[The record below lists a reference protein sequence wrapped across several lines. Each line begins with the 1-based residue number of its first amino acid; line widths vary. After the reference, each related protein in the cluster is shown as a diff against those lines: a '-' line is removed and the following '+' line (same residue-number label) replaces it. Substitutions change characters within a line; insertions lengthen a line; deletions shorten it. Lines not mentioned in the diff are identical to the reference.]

1 MCRKIPFD
9 TSSAYLKYII
19 AMRRFLYILLLLPL
33 ATVAQTK
40 FGYFNYSEVLRQLPQ
55 YESVKADYD
64 DLLKRCDDE
73 IKRNEQELTR
83 SYVAFLDGQ
92 RDFPEPILRKRQ
104 KELQDLVDRSV
115 VFRDEVKKWLAH
127 AYDSLFTPLYATVD
141 DAVSRVCVH
150 NNLDYAI
157 DLEKAGYVFVNPAR
171 GFDITNAVL
180 GTIKLLGEPQR
191 VIATDGVPVSS
202 AERAASSNNNA
213 DAENNAEDE
222 SAESEDSGESIE
234 QSKESLH

>member
-1 MCRKIPFD
+1 MRKLFI
-9 TSSAYLKYII
+9 
-19 AMRRFLYILLLLPL
+19 ILLVLPL
-33 ATVAQTK
+33 AAVAQCR

-64 DLLKRCDDE
+64 ELLKRCDNE

-83 SYVAFLDGQ
+83 CYVAFLDGQ

-115 VFRDEVKKWLAH
+115 VFRDEVKQWLTH
-127 AYDSLFTPLYATVD
+127 AYDSLFAPLYATVD
-141 DAVSRVCVH
+141 DAVARVCVH

-157 DLEKAGYVFVNPAR
+157 DLDKAGYVFVNPAN

-180 GTIKLLGEPQR
+180 GTIKLLGEPQK
-191 VIATDGVPVSS
+191 VIATDGVPAPVASGGKAS
-202 AERAASSNNNA
+202 DDNAATANDEEA
-213 DAENNAEDE
+213 DEVDDAG
-222 SAESEDSGESIE
+222 GESD